1 MPLRSQPLRIAIDTG
16 GTFTDCVWIEAGR
29 PRMLKVFSTPADPSQ
44 AIVAALSQIAEKKIA
59 HNGELILLH
68 GTTVG
73 TNTLLE
79 RKGARTA
86 LVTTA
91 GFEDAIEIGRQARPK
106 LYDFF
111 FDRIEP
117 LVPRDLRFGINERTA
132 SDGEI
137 LTSPTPEE
145 LQALTD
151 QIAQAKPQSIAI
163 SLLFSFANPKNEEA
177 VAEAL
182 ERLALPLSISHQIL
196 PEFREYER
204 TSTVVVNA
212 YLQPVM
218 QNYLENLG
226 TRVAAGASPAQA
238 RAAKL
243 GVEGFGVTRFGET
256 HPFSANHANVEER
269 RFSAA
274 KSARKNAASAPARIF
289 VMQSSGG
296 ITALT
301 TAAREPVRTVLSGP
315 AGGVVGAA
323 ATARAS
329 GFERIIAFDMGG
341 TSTDVSLVEGSIT
354 TATEAQV
361 AGLPVGVPMLDI
373 HTVGA
378 GGGSLAR
385 FDAAGVLH
393 VGPESA
399 GADPGPICYGRGTQP
414 TVTDANLLLGRLQP
428 ACFLGGDFALDLDR
442 TRAVTKEW
450 LRKEWLKKNSSL
462 LTLEKFAVGVIRVVN
477 ATMEKAIRVVSIER
491 GRDPRHFALVAFGGA
506 GGLHACALAEA
517 LSIPHVIVPAFP
529 GALSALGILA
539 SDVVKDYSRTVLWR
553 VSAKVPIKQL
563 SHEFAALEKTAAKS
577 FREEAWQ
584 GSPHYNRSV
593 DVRYRGQGY
602 ELNIPLTKNL
612 LHDFEREHRRRYGY
626 AHSTREVELV
636 TLRLR
641 ATLRTASTARVGAD
655 AFVRPGRAKL
665 GRPSTL
671 KAPVLFEGTK
681 QETRIYSR
689 DELEPGKKYSGPAI
703 ITEYSA
709 TTVIPPGKS
718 FHLDRAGNLIITLA

>member
-1 MPLRSQPLRIAIDTG
+1 MPRRSQPLRIAIDSG
-16 GTFTDCVWIEAGR
+16 GTFTDCVWIDAGR
-29 PRMLKVFSTPADPSQ
+29 LRMLKVFSTPADPSQ
-44 AIVAALSQIAEKKIA
+44 AIVEALRRIAKDDADAA
-59 HNGELILLH
+59 HDRDLILLH

-117 LVPRDLRFGINERTA
+117 LVPKDLRFGVRERTA
-132 SDGEI
+132 SNGDI
-137 LTSPTPEE
+137 LDSPTPEE
-145 LQALTD
+145 LHAVTA
-151 QIAQAKPQSIAI
+151 QITLARPQSIAI
-163 SLLFSFANPKNEEA
+163 SFLFSFANPANERS

-182 ERLALPLSISHQIL
+182 KSVAVPLSISHEIL

-204 TSTVVVNA
+204 TSTVVINA
-212 YLQPVM
+212 YLQPIM
-218 QNYLENLG
+218 QRYLEKLDD
-226 TRVAAGASPAQA
+226 RVRESSRDRLPASRSRLSKISAGASEAESGKPKA
-238 RAAKL
+238 
-243 GVEGFGVTRFGET
+243 G
-256 HPFSANHANVEER
+256 S
-269 RFSAA
+269 
-274 KSARKNAASAPARIF
+274 RIF

-296 ITALT
+296 ITALS

-315 AGGVVGAA
+315 AGGVVGAVS
-323 ATARAS
+323 TACAS
-329 GFERIIAFDMGG
+329 GFDRIIAFDMGG

-354 TATEAQV
+354 TATDAQV
-361 AGLPVGVPMLDI
+361 TGFPVSVPMLDI

-385 FDAAGVLH
+385 FDAAGVLR

-399 GADPGPICYGRGTQP
+399 GADPGPICYGHGTRP

-428 ACFLGGDFALDLDR
+428 RRFLGGEFTLDLER
-442 TRAVTKEW
+442 TRRLTQ
-450 LRKEWLKKNSSL
+450 EWLKKQSSN
-462 LTLEKFAVGVIRVVN
+462 LTLQTFAAGVIRVVN
-477 ATMEKAIRVVSIER
+477 STMEKAIRVVSIER

-517 LSIPHVIVPAFP
+517 LSIPRVIVPALP

-553 VSAKVPIKQL
+553 ISGKVPTHQL
-563 SHEFAALEKTAAKS
+563 NREFSMLKKNAAKD
-577 FREEAWQ
+577 FRDEAWQ
-584 GSPHYNRSV
+584 GKPHYNRSV
-593 DVRYRGQGY
+593 DIRYRGQGY
-602 ELNIPLTKNL
+602 ELNLPLTKTL
-612 LHDFEREHRRRYGY
+612 LRDFQQEHHRRYGY
-626 AHSTREVELV
+626 THPKRELELV

-641 ATLRTASTARVGAD
+641 ATVKSTESNVSTAHVGTA
-655 AFVRPGRAKL
+655 APGRPGRAKL
-665 GRPSTL
+665 GRLSPPEV
-671 KAPVLFEGTK
+671 PVLFDGK
-681 QETRIYSR
+681 KHKAKIYSR
-689 DELEPGKKYSGPAI
+689 DELQSERNYRGPAI

-709 TTVIPPGKS
+709 TTVIPPSKS
-718 FHLDRAGNLIITLA
+718 FHLDRASNLIVNIR